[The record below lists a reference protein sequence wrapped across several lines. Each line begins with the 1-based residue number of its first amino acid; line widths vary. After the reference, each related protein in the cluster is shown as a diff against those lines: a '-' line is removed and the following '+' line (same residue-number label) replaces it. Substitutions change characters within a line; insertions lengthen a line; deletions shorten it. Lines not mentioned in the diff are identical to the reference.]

1 MNNKSTPLN
10 LLPNAQQQL
19 QPQQFAGAAQ
29 NFAPPINTQ
38 LLGGD
43 YSRDE
48 DATIQ
53 ETLMQLNGSE
63 PINQLPPL
71 QAIGSGVGGGPN
83 SGPNGGVNTAA
94 PAPGPGPGPSTVNG
108 PGPGSGTGT
117 GMGFQT
123 PYYNNNNSN
132 SNFNIAPNSSNWWS
146 MFGEIDD
153 LKLAALVVVIT
164 IALTL
169 VPIDRLVSLYLPS
182 VLARLPYAETASRA
196 VLAGV
201 MFYVLRALLT

>member
-19 QPQQFAGAAQ
+19 QPQQFGGAAQ
-29 NFAPPINTQ
+29 NFSSPINTQ

-63 PINQLPPL
+63 SINQLPPL
-71 QAIGSGVGGGPN
+71 QAIAGGQGSTGTPVAAGANAIRSVPITGMSPTQGQ
-83 SGPNGGVNTAA
+83 GQAQGQGQGNGTM
-94 PAPGPGPGPSTVNG
+94 
-108 PGPGSGTGT
+108 TGT
-117 GMGFQT
+117 GMGFQA
-123 PYYNNNNSN
+123 PYYNNNAS
-132 SNFNIAPNSSNWWS
+132 SSSSNWWS
-146 MFGEIDD
+146 VFGELDD
-153 LKLAALVVVIT
+153 LKLVALVVLIT

-169 VPIDRLVSLYLPS
+169 VPMDCLVQQYLPS
-182 VLARLPYAETASRA
+182 ILARLPYAETASRA
-196 VLAGV
+196 LLAGV
-201 MFYVLRALLT
+201 MFYVLRAVLI